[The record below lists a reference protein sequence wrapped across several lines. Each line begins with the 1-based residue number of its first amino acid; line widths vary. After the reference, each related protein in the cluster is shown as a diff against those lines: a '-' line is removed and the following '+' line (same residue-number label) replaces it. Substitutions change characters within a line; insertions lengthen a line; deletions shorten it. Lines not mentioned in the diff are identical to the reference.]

1 MQKQY
6 LELKK
11 QYNDYILLFRL
22 GDFYEAF
29 YDDAVTISK
38 ILGITLT
45 GRGKDQERIP
55 MAGIP
60 YHALSNYLPKLVE
73 HKLKIAIAD
82 QMEEARPGKLVDR
95 KIAKII
101 TPGTV
106 TDDKSLESDKNNFLA
121 SIVLDE
127 KNKTF
132 SLSYVDISTGEF
144 FEFSDS
150 NFKNLIIELN
160 RIKPSEVLCDE
171 STYNIISQFFKTFF
185 NIVNFFGDKV
195 EDVVKFLK
203 SYLKVYNLH
212 VLNID
217 ESNLNLV
224 YSVYAIIKYLQESK
238 FEFLT
243 HITKI
248 QRYNYNQTIN
258 LGIETIKNLE
268 IFSDRTTLS
277 LFDVLNMCVNPMGR
291 RLLRKLLITP
301 LKDPV
306 EIKDRLEFV
315 DILFKDRVLTH
326 KFREFIRIMPDLERL
341 LGKIG
346 MQTINPKEIYQLGI
360 AIDEFIKF
368 FLEIKNMNLKSNI
381 FSDSINLII
390 EEINRLEDLKNL
402 ILNTLKADPSLNF
415 GNGEI
420 FRESIDQDLDQLVNL
435 KKNIKQIIAQ
445 MQLREIQKTGISSL
459 KIGYNNVFG
468 YYIEVTKTH
477 LNKVPSD
484 YIRKQTLA
492 NAERFITQ
500 ELKELEEQILTADEK
515 IQEIE
520 QNLYLN
526 LLKQVGNYIQS
537 IEKISHIVA
546 LFDVLS
552 NFAYISREYDYSK
565 PEISDKNEIIGGRHL
580 VLERIVDNFVPN
592 DTSFEKPIHI
602 ITGPNMAGK
611 STYIRSVALI
621 YLLAQIGCFVPAKS
635 FKFSVVDNIFTRIGA
650 GDNLTKG
657 ESTFMVEMIET
668 AHILNNATQNS
679 LIILDEIGRGTSTYD
694 GISIAWSIIEYIQSK
709 IGAKTMFAT
718 HYHEITELEK
728 AYPHTIKNYQV
739 LVADNNKD
747 IEFLYKIGEGSASKS
762 YGIHVAKMAGVPDE
776 VVIESRRILLELE
789 KNLHKKISE
798 FAFISKSK
806 TLINKNIKSTT
817 EINTEQIKLIDS

>member
-6 LELKK
+6 LQLKK
-11 QYNDYILLFRL
+11 EYSDYILLFRL

-95 KIAKII
+95 KITKII

-121 SIVLDE
+121 SIVIDE
-127 KNKTF
+127 RSKTF
-132 SLSYVDISTGEF
+132 SFAYVDISTGEF
-144 FEFSDS
+144 YEFSDS
-150 NFKNLIIELN
+150 NFKNLIAELN

-171 STYNIISQFFKTFF
+171 STHKVISKFFNTFF
-185 NIVNFFGDKV
+185 NIVNFFNDERENV
-195 EDVVKFLK
+195 LKFLK
-203 SYLKVYNLH
+203 SYFNVYNLH

-217 ESNLNLV
+217 ESNVNLV
-224 YSVYAIIKYLQESK
+224 YSVYSIVRYLQENK
-238 FEFLT
+238 FNILI

-248 QRYNYNQTIN
+248 QRYSYDRTIN
-258 LGIETIKNLE
+258 LGIETIRNLE
-268 IFSDRTTLS
+268 IFSSGSTKS

-291 RLLRKLLITP
+291 RLLRKFLITP

-306 EIKDRLEFV
+306 EVENRLEFV
-315 DILFKDRVLTH
+315 DILFKDRILTH
-326 KFREFIRIMPDLERL
+326 KFREFIKGMPDLERF

-346 MQTINPKEIYQLGI
+346 MQTINPKEMYQLGI
-360 AIDEFIKF
+360 AIDDFLRF
-368 FLEIKNMNLKSNI
+368 FQEIKVMGFKSVIFLSSINTVDEELNNLKA
-381 FSDSINLII
+381 
-390 EEINRLEDLKNL
+390 LKNL
-402 ILNTLKADPSLNF
+402 ILNTLKADPSINF
-415 GNGEI
+415 GSGDI
-420 FRESIDQDLDQLVNL
+420 FRESIDRSLDELVNL

-526 LLKQVGNYIQS
+526 LLKQVGSYIQS

-565 PEISDKNEIIGGRHL
+565 PEISDKNEIIGGRHP
-580 VLERIVDNFVPN
+580 VLEQIVDNFVPN

-747 IEFLYKIGEGSASKS
+747 IEFLYKIGEGAANKS
-762 YGIHVAKMAGVPDE
+762 YGIHVAKMAGIPEE
-776 VVIESRRILLELE
+776 VVSRSKDILLNLE
-789 KNLHKKISE
+789 QNTIKTQQSRLNILLKK
-798 FAFISKSK
+798 AK
-806 TLINKNIKSTT
+806 NKNFLKTDLQ
-817 EINTEQIKLIDS
+817 EQFTLL